1 MTRDSRH
8 LLAGVVVALAAVLA
22 LPFPAYAQGPGSG
35 GLAPQ
40 HNQPKTFRP
49 EAGITEQIGV
59 QVPLDTVFRDEN
71 DKQIT
76 FGEAMGGRTTILVPV
91 YYRCPMLCTKALN
104 GLLDA
109 MRKMP
114 PNFSA
119 GEQFQVVT
127 LSMDFK
133 EHGAEARPKKKAY
146 LNGDPNTGQLGYGRP
161 SGEAGWRFLTGNEHA
176 IAAVL
181 NSVGYKFEF
190 DKMMKEYN
198 HPSALIILSPQGKV
212 TRYFYGIG
220 YDGEFEIDGEPVNV
234 NGKLT
239 RPHTT
244 LRLSL
249 IEAAD
254 GKGGSLSA
262 GERLLMLC
270 YRYDA
275 LHQGHALNILRIVQ
289 VGGVITLLVVGGG
302 ILWAV
307 NREGILKDVLWR
319 VALFVLICVA
329 VSGLGLGSSLYRG
342 GDKEFAAVMFGLSFV
357 SIIGITVMAVRR
369 INRGAPTPPAGQD
382 VLPTGGTA

>member
-49 EAGITEQIGV
+49 EAGITEQIGA

-133 EHGAEARPKKKAY
+133 EHGAEARGKKKA
-146 LNGDPNTGQLGYGRP
+146 
-161 SGEAGWRFLTGNEHA
+161 
-176 IAAVL
+176 
-181 NSVGYKFEF
+181 
-190 DKMMKEYN
+190 
-198 HPSALIILSPQGKV
+198 
-212 TRYFYGIG
+212 
-220 YDGEFEIDGEPVNV
+220 
-234 NGKLT
+234 
-239 RPHTT
+239 
-244 LRLSL
+244 
-249 IEAAD
+249 
-254 GKGGSLSA
+254 
-262 GERLLMLC
+262 
-270 YRYDA
+270 
-275 LHQGHALNILRIVQ
+275 
-289 VGGVITLLVVGGG
+289 
-302 ILWAV
+302 
-307 NREGILKDVLWR
+307 
-319 VALFVLICVA
+319 
-329 VSGLGLGSSLYRG
+329 
-342 GDKEFAAVMFGLSFV
+342 
-357 SIIGITVMAVRR
+357 
-369 INRGAPTPPAGQD
+369 
-382 VLPTGGTA
+382 